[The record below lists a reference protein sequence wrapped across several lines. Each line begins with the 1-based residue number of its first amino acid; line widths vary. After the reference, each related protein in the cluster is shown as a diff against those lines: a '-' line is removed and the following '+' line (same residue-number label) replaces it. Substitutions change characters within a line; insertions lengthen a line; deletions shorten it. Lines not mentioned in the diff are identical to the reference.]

1 MGEILRSEISLFNPE
16 IVVDVRGKGLFTGVT
31 IKEMKGQSVRDITHY
46 KTLPIVSFSTVQ
58 WFSIVLC
65 EFVLVTVHAASLY

>member
-46 KTLPIVSFSTVQ
+46 KTLPITRHYPLSRS
-58 WFSIVLC
+58 VLYSGFQLC
-65 EFVLVTVHAASLY
+65 CVNLY